1 MARLRVLPKCVF
13 LCPLCA
19 IRNYAAEGAGGVPRA
34 SSNHDKFLPG
44 IGRQGTQGFL
54 SPVFKDQCNRLT
66 KVRQTFFTR
75 FALTISPGHFG
86 AVRDIPWTVLFDY
99 RRELVANVYILPLA

>member
-1 MARLRVLPKCVF
+1 V
-13 LCPLCA
+13 
-19 IRNYAAEGAGGVPRA
+19 AGKPYA

-75 FALTISPGHFG
+75 LALTISSGHFA
-86 AVRDIPWTVLFDY
+86 AVRDIPWTVLLDY
-99 RRELVANVYILPLA
+99 SGELVAHFFILPRRRS